1 MNFCA
6 ALFRRA
12 RDFHGR
18 YFNAVDHFEQ
28 AVLHKTFGKF
38 NLMHFAFAAHCEAQ
52 PLAERIHTAHA
63 HAVQTA
69 RHFVTVLVELAAGVQ
84 FSECNF

>member
-1 MNFCA
+1 
-6 ALFRRA
+6 
-12 RDFHGR
+12 
-18 YFNAVDHFEQ
+18 
-28 AVLHKTFGKF
+28 
-38 NLMHFAFAAHCEAQ
+38 MHFAFAAHCEAQ